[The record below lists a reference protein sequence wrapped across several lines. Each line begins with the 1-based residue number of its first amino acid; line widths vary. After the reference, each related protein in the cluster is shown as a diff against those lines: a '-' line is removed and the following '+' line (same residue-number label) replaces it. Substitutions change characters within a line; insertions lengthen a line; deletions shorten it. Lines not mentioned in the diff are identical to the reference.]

1 MRRGLSVLLL
11 LCGCSCPSE
20 RVGDTATPAKA
31 RALGAAAADLEDPSN
46 RPSSLRPPARE
57 PGPPREETAEQVQN
71 AEEEARKLVAAL
83 IEGGVERREV
93 CSMADIR
100 GHRLFR
106 RRFFKQA
113 RVWFEAAVRADP
125 TFEPALLN
133 AARATAAAGD
143 RAAALRHLKAL
154 EKLGTPLARS
164 RLRLAAE
171 DPDLAGLAAKP

>member
-1 MRRGLSVLLL
+1 MVF
-11 LCGCSCPSE
+11 LCGCTCPSE
-20 RVGDTATPAKA
+20 RAVT
-31 RALGAAAADLEDPSN
+31 AAAPGAPDRGSAGADLDDPSN
-46 RPSSLRPPARE
+46 RPSSLRPPPRE
-57 PGPPREETAEQVQN
+57 PGPPREESEEQVRR
-71 AEEEARKLVAAL
+71 AEREARKLVEAL
-83 IEGGVERREV
+83 IQGGVERREV

-106 RRFFKQA
+106 RRYFRQA
-113 RVWFEAAVRADP
+113 RVWFEAAVRTDP

-143 RAAALRHLKAL
+143 RAAAVRHLKAL

-171 DPDLAGLAAKP
+171 DPDLAGLIDP